1 LATIDDTFVY
11 RIQTLDVSAGEKI
24 DMPASLKTLDRV
36 RSLSDRTYLA
46 LRDHLVSGR
55 FIGGEPMQEE
65 ALAAQLGVSRT
76 PVREALARLASEG
89 LLTSSGRSFVL
100 PALSRTDIDDIY
112 ELRML
117 LEPEAIR
124 QAAGRLVGRKQ
135 LQPLRDQLAIMMEA
149 HAAGDVE
156 AFSDANYR
164 YRDAWLEVVPN
175 RRLLRAI
182 ELYADHV
189 RYLRVLTLGRRSTR
203 LVVLKGLK
211 RLTAA
216 FAAGKS
222 DKAAVAMRD
231 HLHEAKRILQE
242 ALEQQNGQG
251 SK

>member
-1 LATIDDTFVY
+1 MAT
-11 RIQTLDVSAGEKI
+11 GEI
-24 DMPASLKTLDRV
+24 DMAASLKTLDRA

-55 FIGGEPMQEE
+55 FVGGEPMQEE

-89 LLTSSGRSFVL
+89 LLESSGRSFVL
-100 PALSRTDIDDIY
+100 PALSRADIDDIY

-124 QAAGRLVGRKQ
+124 QVAERLAGRKQ
-135 LQPLRDQLAIMMEA
+135 LQPIHDQLAAMVAA
-149 HAAGDVE
+149 HAAGDAE

-164 YRDAWLEVVPN
+164 YRAAWLELVPN

-189 RYLRVLTLGRRSTR
+189 RYLRVLTLGQVSTR
-203 LVVLKGLK
+203 TVVLKGLI
-211 RLTAA
+211 RLAAA
-216 FAAGKS
+216 FADGKP
-222 DKAAVAMRD
+222 DAAAVAMRD

-242 ALEQQNGQG
+242 ALDRQIGQG
-251 SK
+251 KAP